1 MSNRP
6 PRLPDFSY
14 VGQYQYLLTVCVHL
28 REPVFTS
35 HLAARLVIDL
45 FLQFA
50 SEEKF
55 EVLAYCAM
63 PDHVHFYVVGLEDS
77 SDCRRL
83 VNRWK
88 QKTGLWWKQQS
99 HAERL
104 WQRGFHD
111 RIIREGEPVDGVIR
125 YVILNPVRA
134 SLVADAREYPHSG
147 ASGYDINT
155 LLESSSFWSPSWK

>member
-6 PRLPDFSY
+6 PRLPDFPY

-35 HLAARLVIDL
+35 HSAARLVIDL
-45 FLQFA
+45 FLHFA
-50 SEEKF
+50 REEKF
-55 EVLAYCAM
+55 EVLAYCVM
-63 PDHVHFYVVGLEDS
+63 PDHVHFYIVGLDDS
-77 SDCRRL
+77 ADCCRL

-88 QKTGLWWKQQS
+88 QKTGLWWKQQP
-99 HAERL
+99 HAESL

-111 RIIREGEPVDGVIR
+111 RIIREGEPVEGVIR

-134 SLVADAREYPHSG
+134 GLVTDAREYPHIG
-147 ASGYDINT
+147 ASRYDIDT
-155 LLESSSFWSPSWK
+155 LLESSSFWSPGSK

>member
-14 VGQYQYLLTVCVHL
+14 VGQYQYLLTICVHL
-28 REPVFTS
+28 REPVFTCHS
-35 HLAARLVIDL
+35 AARLVIDL

-63 PDHVHFYVVGLEDS
+63 PEHVHFYVVGLEDS

-99 HAERL
+99 HAEAL

-111 RIIREGEPVDGVIR
+111 RIIREGEPIDGVIR

-134 SLVADAREYPHSG
+134 GLVADARDYPYSG

-155 LLESSSFWSPSWK
+155 LLESSSFWSPKWK